1 MGSLVER
8 THDKAV
14 AGRSSE
20 VVDCGTG
27 QSRLQLADHTRW
39 WLADPAAPH
48 SRTDKLEGTAGERSR
63 PRNPGLQCWEI
74 KPQTSD

>member
-8 THDKAV
+8 TRDKAV

-48 SRTDKLEGTAGERSR
+48 SLIDYLGGMVGE
-63 PRNPGLQCWEI
+63 
-74 KPQTSD
+74 